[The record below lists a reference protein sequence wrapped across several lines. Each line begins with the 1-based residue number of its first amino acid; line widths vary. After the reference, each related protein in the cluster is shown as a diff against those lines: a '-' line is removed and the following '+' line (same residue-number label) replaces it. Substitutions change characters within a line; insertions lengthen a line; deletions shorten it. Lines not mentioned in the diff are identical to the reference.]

1 MNIPPE
7 MTAMWNSRYAA
18 NEYAYGMAPNQFL
31 KTALEQYDKGGDILF
46 PAEGEGRNA
55 VYAATQKWN
64 VTAFDI
70 STEGQKKALKL
81 ATGQQVK
88 IDYEVGDFME
98 LELRNKKFDAAALI
112 YAHFPTHLI
121 SLYHQK
127 IAEMIKPMG
136 LIILEGFSKGHLPLR
151 EENPAVGGPSSL
163 DMLFSLEGIQNDF
176 SGFEIICLEEV
187 EIQLSEG
194 LYHNGAGKVIRFIGQ
209 KPK

>member
-7 MTAMWNSRYAA
+7 MTAMLNSRYAA
-18 NEYAYGMAPNQFL
+18 NEYAYGMAPNQLL
-31 KTALEQYDKGGDILF
+31 KTVLEQYDKGGDILF

-98 LELRNKKFDAAALI
+98 LELRNKSLTPPPLYTLI
-112 YAHFPTHLI
+112 PQHI
-121 SLYHQK
+121 
-127 IAEMIKPMG
+127 
-136 LIILEGFSKGHLPLR
+136 
-151 EENPAVGGPSSL
+151 
-163 DMLFSLEGIQNDF
+163 
-176 SGFEIICLEEV
+176 
-187 EIQLSEG
+187 
-194 LYHNGAGKVIRFIGQ
+194 
-209 KPK
+209 